1 MAFKDKS
8 GNNVSNADLAAKF
21 GYTFNPFGSGDTQWV
36 GPNGEKVSDQF
47 LNKLGIDKGIIIPDE
62 ESMAEAKSYGYK
74 GQSAEGQAAQE
85 QIDELNKTSPIF
97 DPTGGT
103 DVLKKEYLIDPTEDM
118 AGAKSAYSQALGNQ
132 NDLMAMAKDTALTP
146 YAKALM
152 ERQALEE
159 GKQRGDLAA
168 QTNTSV
174 AQGLRILGTT
184 GGYDSGARERLAS
197 TAARGYAT
205 GGQDIGRE
213 SAYSRLGINADDLN
227 KKFDILKGGTTAY
240 SGLSNVAQGIGQV
253 GINAKNAN
261 IDRTIAAKKAAMEE
275 ATKRFGM
282 KMNIQGAKTEANAI

>member
-1 MAFKDKS
+1 MSWYNAKGKKYEDVPGFQGQLFRDPETGNIMKKDE
-8 GNNVSNADLAAKF
+8 VYAAGAK
-21 GYTFNPFGSGDTQWV
+21 
-36 GPNGEKVSDQF
+36 
-47 LNKLGIDKGIIIPDE
+47 PDA
-62 ESMAEAKSYGYK
+62 ESLQDAQAMGYK
-74 GQSAEGQAAQE
+74 GTDTSAEAIADK
-85 QIDELNKTSPIF
+85 QIKEWDKYSEIF

-103 DVLKKEYLIDPTEDM
+103 DTLKSAYLVDPTEDM

-184 GGYDSGARERLAS
+184 GGYDSGARERMAT

-213 SAYSRLGINADDLN
+213 SAYSRLGINAEDLN

-240 SGLSNVAQGIGQV
+240 SGLSNVASGIGQV
-253 GINAKNAN
+253 GITAKNAN
-261 IDRTIAAKKAAMEE
+261 IDRTIAAKRAAQAARDE
-275 ATKRFGM
+275 RFKQ
-282 KMNIQGAKTEANAI
+282 KMASTGANTEAQAI